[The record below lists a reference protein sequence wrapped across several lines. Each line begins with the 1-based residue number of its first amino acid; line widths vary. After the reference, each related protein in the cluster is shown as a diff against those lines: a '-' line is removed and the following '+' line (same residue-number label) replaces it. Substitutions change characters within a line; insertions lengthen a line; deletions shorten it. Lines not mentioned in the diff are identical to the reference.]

1 MENVPTIEQQ
11 FAAANAAQSIASG
24 VQFMNSLVTA
34 PCPPIRFCGME
45 FSRHRWRDLTR
56 ALNTSTHT
64 VLERCERCGL
74 CRSWLDI

>member
-11 FAAANAAQSIASG
+11 LATIAAG
-24 VQFMNSLVTA
+24 VKFMNSLVTA

-45 FSRHRWRDLTR
+45 FSRHRWRDLTH
-56 ALNTSTHT
+56 ALNTSTP

-74 CRSWLDI
+74 CRGAGDWMGM